1 MDVTDVL
8 RDRMHEPAGLQSMTA
23 VSIAVHTVLVGFVLF
38 GPGRWLEHNVPTP
51 PTVMTITLGGGS
63 GPQTGGMTS
72 IGGRPIQTETPPEE
86 AAKRESVRPPAAK
99 VPEMTLPTPN
109 ARTVKAP
116 NVRQAPDEARGRTP
130 TRGPQVSEGS
140 AIAETR
146 ARGQGFGLSSGGAGL
161 GSTLDVANFCCPEY
175 IALMIDLIRR
185 SWSEK
190 AEVSGQTTIK
200 FTIQRDGRITEPA
213 LEKSSGYTALDL
225 TAQRAVT
232 ITRQLPPLPEA
243 FSNPTL
249 TVHLNFQ
256 YQR

>member
-23 VSIAVHTVLVGFVLF
+23 VSIAVHAALVAFVLF
-38 GPGRWLEHNVPTP
+38 GPGRWMEHNAPTP

-72 IGGRPIQTETPPEE
+72 IGGRPVQTETPPDEPTRRE
-86 AAKRESVRPPAAK
+86 ASRPAAAKI
-99 VPEMTLPTPN
+99 PEMTLPTPN
-109 ARTVKAP
+109 ARVVKAP
-116 NVRQAPDEARGRTP
+116 NVKQAPEEARGRTP
-130 TRGPQVSEGS
+130 TRGAEVTAGS
-140 AIAETR
+140 AVAETG

-161 GSTLDVANFCCPEY
+161 GSTLDVADFCCPDY
-175 IALMIDLIRR
+175 IVLMTDLIRR
-185 SWSEK
+185 SWNPT
-190 AEVSGQTTIK
+190 AEVSGQTIIK

-225 TAQRAVT
+225 NAQRAVT
-232 ITRQLPPLPEA
+232 ITRQLPPLPAA